1 MMPWNSQRARG
12 VLIAFGT
19 TVALIN
25 VAIWAAG
32 ASPLHVWQ
40 LIAAG
45 TLGNSYGLG
54 QLFAKA
60 TPLIFTGVAVAYGLR
75 AGLFNIGA
83 EGQLGTGILAAAIV
97 GAQVPAWIPWWI
109 GAPVTLLAAG
119 LAGGALGGLA
129 GWLRG
134 RFGVHEVIS
143 TLMLNGL
150 VAVLTTY
157 LYSGPLRIGEQ
168 IHTRP
173 VTAGARIPSLDA
185 FFPALRGSALNV
197 AFLVAL
203 TLPFLAEFE
212 LRRTVTGLRVRALGS
227 NPDAARALGVP
238 LTATTARALFVSGFF
253 AGCGAL
259 HYVPGA
265 KGYAED
271 GLGAGVGFTGLAVAM
286 LAQGS
291 PSGIVGAALLF
302 GLLQQGGLVVNAI
315 VPSDVL
321 SVAQALVLIAAAAL
335 GGYFQATREV
345 RS

>member
-1 MMPWNSQRARG
+1 PW
-12 VLIAFGT
+12 V
-19 TVALIN
+19 
-25 VAIWAAG
+25 
-32 ASPLHVWQ
+32 
-40 LIAAG
+40 
-45 TLGNSYGLG
+45 
-54 QLFAKA
+54 
-60 TPLIFTGVAVAYGLR
+60 
-75 AGLFNIGA
+75 
-83 EGQLGTGILAAAIV
+83 
-97 GAQVPAWIPWWI
+97 PWWL

-119 LAGGALGGLA
+119 LAGGSLGGLA

-157 LYSGPLRIGEQ
+157 LYGGPLRVGEQ
-168 IHTRP
+168 IHTRS

-185 FFPALRGSALNV
+185 MIPALRGSALNV
-197 AFLVAL
+197 AFVLALV
-203 TLPFLAEFE
+203 LPFLADLE
-212 LRRTVTGLRVRALGS
+212 LRRTVAGLRVRTLGS
-227 NPDAARALGVP
+227 NPEAARALGVP
-238 LTATTARALFVSGFF
+238 LTATTTRALFVSGFF

-259 HYVPGA
+259 HYVLGA

-291 PSGIVGAALLF
+291 AAGIVVAALLF
-302 GLLQQGGLVVNAI
+302 GLLSQGGLVVNAI

-321 SVAQALVLIAAAAL
+321 SVAQAIVLVAAAAL
-335 GGYFQATREV
+335 GGYFHATREV